1 MIIIL
6 RKNNILLVVLIFV
19 LSIALYSLN
28 IMRAKDT
35 PAAAG
40 GEAVSQRK
48 VVIDAGHGGED
59 PGAVSDYSGLKEK
72 DVNLSIAKK
81 VQKLLEADNYKVI
94 MTREEDVLVYQEG
107 ITSETEMR
115 RQDLTRRKK
124 LIDESGADIVVSIH
138 LNKFPQSKYFGAQA
152 FYPPE
157 SPESRRL
164 AECLQKAIKQT
175 VDPNNTRKAHVEK
188 KPFIILKNLKV
199 PTVFVECG
207 FLSNPEEEK
216 KLAQEEYQFKLAAAI
231 KQGIDDYFAS
241 KR

>member
-1 MIIIL
+1 MIIIV
-6 RKNNILLVVLIFV
+6 RKNNVLLVLLIFV

-28 IMRAKDT
+28 LMRAEDIPT
-35 PAAAG
+35 VAD
-40 GEAVSQRK
+40 GEGIPKRK

-81 VQKLLEADNYKVI
+81 VQKLLEADNYEVI
-94 MTREEDVLVYQEG
+94 MTREEDVLIYQEG
-107 ITSETEMR
+107 TTSETEMR

-138 LNKFPQSKYFGAQA
+138 LNKFPQPQYFGAQT
-152 FYPPE
+152 FYPPN
-157 SPESRRL
+157 SPESKRL
-164 AECLQKAIKQT
+164 AECLQKSIKNI
-175 VDPNNTRKAHVEK
+175 DPNNKRQAHLEK
-188 KPFIILKNLKV
+188 KPFILMKNLKV

-216 KLAQEEYQFKLAAAI
+216 KLAQEEYQLKLAAAI
-231 KQGIDDYFAS
+231 KQGIDEYFSS
-241 KR
+241 KK